1 MKLAYWSPLSPQGT
15 GIADYSEELLPYLA
29 DKGADIHLFVDDY
42 EPDNRAIVER
52 FPWHRAREYEKVN
65 QREGFD
71 LNLYQIGNSSYHRYA
86 LNAALRFP
94 GVVVLHDLVLQHLFL
109 GLSVER
115 GDTALYLSEMKRAY
129 GERGAALGRQIAAAL
144 GSDLLTSKFPLC
156 ERMIERS
163 YGVLVLTRFM
173 QRWLER
179 RFGSI
184 PVGKFIGRAP
194 HHYAPAP
201 PLVDPASGKVV
212 DTKAEARRALGLP
225 EEAFMVASFG
235 LATRAKRIDR
245 ALGGFR
251 RFLATSASA
260 TDARFLVVGEVQEGY
275 ELDRALD
282 QSLIRELG
290 DRLVLAGRQPM
301 DRFYLYMLACDVVVN
316 LRFPST
322 GELSGTLI
330 RTLGMGKPVLVS
342 NTGPFA
348 EFPEHTVARIDL
360 GAPEVEAIAGT
371 LRLFHERPDL
381 RATMGR
387 LAREHVELY
396 YKLEDEAEAYME
408 FLEKVVAARRAG
420 TLAPPPP
427 YDRADLAASVMSS
440 IADMP
445 LGTTFG
451 LETVR
456 KTLGDV
462 RD

>member
-1 MKLAYWSPLSPQGT
+1 MKLAYWSPLSPKGT
-15 GIADYSEELLPYLA
+15 GIADYSEELLPHLA
-29 DKGADIHLFVDDY
+29 KKGADIHLFVEDY
-42 EPDNRAIVER
+42 EPDNRAIVDQ
-52 FPWHRAREYEKVN
+52 FPWHPAREYEAVAA
-65 QREGFD
+65 REAFD

-115 GDTALYLSEMKRAY
+115 GDSALYVSEMKRAY

-144 GSDLLTSKFPLC
+144 GSELLASKFPLC
-156 ERMIERS
+156 ERMVERS

-173 QRWLER
+173 QQWLER
-179 RFGSI
+179 RFGAI

-201 PLVDPASGKVV
+201 PLPV
-212 DTKAEARRALGLP
+212 DTAVEARRILGLP
-225 EEAFMVASFG
+225 ERAFVVATFG

-245 ALGGFR
+245 ALEGFR
-251 RFLATSASA
+251 RFIGSRPSASSEN
-260 TDARFLVVGEVQEGY
+260 DARFLVVGEVQKGY
-275 ELDRALD
+275 RLDPGLVA
-282 QSLIRELG
+282 ELG
-290 DRLVLAGRQPM
+290 DRLVVAGRQPM

-360 GAPEVEAIAGT
+360 GVPEAAAIAGT
-371 LRLFHERPDL
+371 LRLFYDRPDL
-381 RATMGR
+381 RQAMGR
-387 LAREHVELY
+387 LARDHVEAY
-396 YKLEDEAEAYME
+396 YKLEDEADAYME
-408 FLEKVVAARRAG
+408 FLEKVAAARRAG
-420 TLAPPPP
+420 TLASPPP
-427 YDRADLAASVMSS
+427 YDRADLAAAVMST
-440 IADMP
+440 IADLP
-445 LGTTFG
+445 VGGTFG

-456 KTLGDV
+456 RTLRDV
-462 RD
+462 TE

>member
-1 MKLAYWSPLSPQGT
+1 VKLAFWSPLSPQGT

-42 EPDNRAIVER
+42 EPDNAAIVDR
-52 FPWHRAREYEKVN
+52 FPWHYAREYERVA
-65 QREGFD
+65 EETSFD
-71 LNLYQIGNSSYHRYA
+71 LNLYQIGNSSFHRYA

-109 GLSVER
+109 GFSVER
-115 GDTALYLSEMKRAY
+115 GDSALYLSEMKRAY

-144 GSDLLTSKFPLC
+144 GSELLTSKFPLC
-156 ERMIERS
+156 ERMVERS

-201 PLVDPASGKVV
+201 PLPAK
-212 DTKAEARRALGLP
+212 TPTAARRILGLP
-225 EEAFMVASFG
+225 ENAFLIATFG

-245 ALGGFR
+245 ALEGFR
-251 RFLATSASA
+251 RFLASSPPG
-260 TDARFLVVGEVQEGY
+260 TDARFLVVGEVQKSY
-275 ELDRALD
+275 HLDP
-282 QSLIRELG
+282 SLIGELG
-290 DRLVLAGRQPM
+290 DKLVLAGRQPM

-348 EFPEHTVARIDL
+348 EFPEATVACIDL
-360 GAPEVEAIAGT
+360 GAPEVDAIAAT
-371 LRLFHERPDL
+371 LRLFHQRPDL
-381 RATMGR
+381 REAMGR
-387 LAREHVELY
+387 FAREHVESY
-396 YKLEDEAEAYME
+396 YKLEDEADAYME
-408 FLEKVVAARRAG
+408 FLERVVAARREG
-420 TLAPPPP
+420 RLADPPP
-427 YDRADLAASVMSS
+427 YDQADLAASVMTSV
-440 IADMP
+440 ADMP
-445 LGTTFG
+445 LGATFG

-456 KTLGDV
+456 EAL
-462 RD
+462 RDATSTHQT